1 METDGFGRHVEDDR
15 LRRLIRPWDVPIDS
29 EALGAT
35 CVDEVKLPFV
45 FQEIVPVDV
54 FETKHDTSVCRDDVS
69 VRIGRKD
76 VIGYLQNSLFTQP
89 WAWTCRRTRPP

>member
-1 METDGFGRHVEDDR
+1 
-15 LRRLIRPWDVPIDS
+15 
-29 EALGAT
+29 
-35 CVDEVKLPFV
+35 V

-89 WAWTCRRTRPP
+89 WAWTCRRTRQP